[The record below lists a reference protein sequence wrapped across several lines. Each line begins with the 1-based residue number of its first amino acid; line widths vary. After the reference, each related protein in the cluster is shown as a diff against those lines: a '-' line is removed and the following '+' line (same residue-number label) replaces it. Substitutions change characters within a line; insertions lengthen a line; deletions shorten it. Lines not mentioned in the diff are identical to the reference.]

1 MPLTDTSARTA
12 KPKEKPY
19 KLSDERGLYLLVA
32 PGGGKWWRLK
42 YRFGGKEKTL
52 ALGVYPE
59 VSLKEAREARDD
71 ARQQLRAGIDPS
83 ATRKAMK
90 AAQAEDA
97 DTFEVIAR
105 EWFARFEP
113 TWAPSHSTKIKSLL
127 ERNVFPWIGTRPIR
141 QINTPELLANVRRV
155 EARGAL
161 ETAHRVLQICGQV
174 FRYAIITGRATANP
188 AGDLRG
194 ALPPTRVKHH
204 ATLLEP
210 KAIGEL
216 LRAIEGYQGTFTTLC
231 ALKLAPLFF
240 LRPGELR
247 MAEWAEFD
255 LDNGLWLVPASRMK
269 IKTQGDHIVP
279 LSNQALAILREL
291 QPLTG
296 SGRYVF
302 AGARTATRPMSENT
316 VNAALRRLGYTSDQ
330 QTGHGFRATARTIL
344 DEELKFRPDYIEHQ
358 LAHAVRD
365 PHGRAYNRTAHL
377 AERRRMMQAWA
388 DYLDRLRE
396 GADVIPLHGIGAA

>member
-1 MPLTDTSARTA
+1 MPLTDTAIRSTKAASKPA
-12 KPKEKPY
+12 KLFDEK
-19 KLSDERGLYLLVA
+19 GLFLLVT
-32 PGGGKWWRLK
+32 PTGGKWWRFK
-42 YRFGGKEKTL
+42 YRYQGKEKL
-52 ALGVYPE
+52 LSLGTYPE
-59 VSLKEAREARDD
+59 VSLRQARDARDD
-71 ARQQLRAGIDPS
+71 ARQQLRAGIDPG
-83 ATRKAMK
+83 AARKAMK
-90 AAQAEDA
+90 AAQAEDVSS
-97 DTFEVIAR
+97 FEVIAR

-113 TWAPSHSTKIKSLL
+113 TWAPGHSRTIMRRL
-127 ERNVFPWIGTRPIR
+127 ERDAFPWIGKRPIAE
-141 QINTPELLANVRRV
+141 ITPPELLATIRRI
-155 EARGAL
+155 ESRGAL

-174 FRYAIITGRATANP
+174 FRYAIVTGRATANP

-194 ALPPTRVKHH
+194 ALPPAKEKHH
-204 ATLLEP
+204 ATITDP

-231 ALKLAPLFF
+231 ALKLAPLVF

-247 MAEWAEFD
+247 QAEWAEFD
-255 LDNGLWLVPASRMK
+255 LDKALWQIPAKRMK
-269 IKTQGDHIVP
+269 IKDQGDHIVP

-302 AGARTATRPMSENT
+302 AGARSATRPMSENT

-388 DYLDRLRE
+388 DYLDRLRD

>member
-1 MPLTDTSARTA
+1 MPLTDTAIRSTKAASKPA
-12 KPKEKPY
+12 KLFDEK
-19 KLSDERGLYLLVA
+19 GLFLLVT
-32 PGGGKWWRLK
+32 PTGGKWWRFK
-42 YRFGGKEKTL
+42 YRYQGKEKL
-52 ALGVYPE
+52 LSLGTYPE
-59 VSLKEAREARDD
+59 VSLRQARDARDD
-71 ARQQLRAGIDPS
+71 ARQQLRAGIDPG
-83 ATRKAMK
+83 AARKAMK
-90 AAQAEDA
+90 AAQAEDVSS
-97 DTFEVIAR
+97 FEVIAR

-113 TWAPSHSTKIKSLL
+113 TWAPGHSRTIMRRL
-127 ERNVFPWIGTRPIR
+127 ERDAFPWIGKRPIAE
-141 QINTPELLANVRRV
+141 ITPPELLATIRRI
-155 EARGAL
+155 ESRGAL

-174 FRYAIITGRATANP
+174 FRYAIVTGRATANP

-194 ALPPTRVKHH
+194 ALPPAKEKHH
-204 ATLLEP
+204 ATITDP

-231 ALKLAPLFF
+231 ALRLAPLVF

-247 MAEWAEFD
+247 QAEWAEFD
-255 LDNGLWLVPASRMK
+255 LDKALWQIPAKRMK
-269 IKTQGDHIVP
+269 IKDQGDHIVP

-302 AGARTATRPMSENT
+302 AGARSTTRPMSENT

-388 DYLDRLRE
+388 DYLDRLRD